1 MVLQLLRLHGAGEPV
16 ALHPAAA
23 QAAQALGLLLR
34 LHALGDD
41 LGVQAAGHPD
51 HGGEDG
57 AGAVV
62 VLVAGEELHVQLQH
76 VHGDVLQNVQAG
88 MACAEVVQLHGEA
101 GLTQAG
107 DLKGHELGV
116 FRADALRDLQM
127 ELGGGQLIAG
137 GQADEAAAQVVK
149 LQIVAG
155 DVDGHGEVKAHIAPA
170 PDPAAGLFPHDAVQ
184 LGDQV
189 AVLQQRDELAGG
201 DQAAGGMLPAHKGLR
216 ADEDAA
222 GVVELGLKPDLELIL
237 LQGGAHIAE
246 ERVLPLGALAHVRG
260 VVGDAPGLVAE
271 DGLLGQQGLV
281 DHGVGVAVRLAQVVD
296 AHVDLNGVIQLVAAA
311 ALEEQGVALLRG
323 EAVVHGAEADEL
335 IRAQVAGEAVRAV
348 VLVEVETAVLEQVH
362 AGLVAEGGVDVAE
375 IVEVEEDQTVGAA
388 RVVPQPAVHTLDEA
402 VGVVEGGEGID
413 GGGHQGGDVH
423 RGDDDA
429 LPQVV
434 EVAVA
439 QLQVAHG
446 ALRRG
451 SCAESQIVEGLML
464 QGGDDAVQRKR
475 GTEVLVLRRVHKAL
489 DVMEHIALVAA
500 EAGVLVHRAGE
511 LVAGA
516 EGEIP
521 AGARIQQAHAGI
533 LGGDELF
540 ADLLQ
545 ALEAVDVQAVA
556 QSHDVAGVGVAVQ
569 LGVDAK
575 PGVAL
580 ALQQEE
586 IGLADGVGAAVVEEE
601 QVLAAELVEEGV
613 LHGGMHQPAHTVDQ
627 LVQRAVVAVG
637 GETKNR
643 LAAAG
648 SGIRRQVHA
657 E

>member
-1 MVLQLLRLHGAGEPV
+1 M
-16 ALHPAAA
+16 
-23 QAAQALGLLLR
+23 
-34 LHALGDD
+34 
-41 LGVQAAGHPD
+41 
-51 HGGEDG
+51 
-57 AGAVV
+57 
-62 VLVAGEELHVQLQH
+62 
-76 VHGDVLQNVQAG
+76 
-88 MACAEVVQLHGEA
+88 
-101 GLTQAG
+101 
-107 DLKGHELGV
+107 
-116 FRADALRDLQM
+116 
-127 ELGGGQLIAG
+127 
-137 GQADEAAAQVVK
+137 
-149 LQIVAG
+149 
-155 DVDGHGEVKAHIAPA
+155 
-170 PDPAAGLFPHDAVQ
+170 
-184 LGDQV
+184 
-189 AVLQQRDELAGG
+189 
-201 DQAAGGMLPAHKGLR
+201 
-216 ADEDAA
+216 
-222 GVVELGLKPDLELIL
+222 
-237 LQGGAHIAE
+237 
-246 ERVLPLGALAHVRG
+246 LPLGALAHVRG

-375 IVEVEEDQTVGAA
+375 IVEVEEHQAVGAA
-388 RVVPQPAVHTLDEA
+388 RVVPQPVVHTLDEA
-402 VGVVEGGEGID
+402 VRVVEGGEGID

-451 SCAESQIVEGLML
+451 SGAESQIVEGLTL

-580 ALQQEE
+580 ALQQEQV
-586 IGLADGVGAAVVEEE
+586 GLTDRVYAAVVEIE
-601 QVLAAELVEEGV
+601 QVLAAELVEEIV
-613 LHGGMHQPAHTVDQ
+613 LHGGVYQLAHTVDQ
-627 LVQRAVVAVG
+627 LVQRALVAVG
-637 GETKNR
+637 GEAENGF
-643 LAAAG
+643 AAAG
-648 SGIRRQVHA
+648 DGVVRQVDA